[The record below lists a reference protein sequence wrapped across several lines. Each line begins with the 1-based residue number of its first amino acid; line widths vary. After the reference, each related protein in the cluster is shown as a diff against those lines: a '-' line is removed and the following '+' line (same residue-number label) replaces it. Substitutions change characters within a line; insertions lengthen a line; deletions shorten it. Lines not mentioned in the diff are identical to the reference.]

1 LGLAWLLGPGVW
13 VMLDPGIDL
22 KKTYTTRLHS
32 FTDGNILLVCDL
44 EFIGNFFTDEK
55 RSSAFLS
62 SVIPNSIAKSVGKKK
77 QLPMVLQTKIVR
89 QKKNSRL
96 KYTDGLIPSV
106 IVAYPVN
113 ILQLP
118 IKCQWTISLSKVIGE
133 CVKYRHNLS
142 VCKCIGDCGICTK
155 LL

>member
-44 EFIGNFFTDEK
+44 EFIGNFFTDKK

-89 QKKNSRL
+89 QKKKFALEIYRRIDSVGDSGISS
-96 KYTDGLIPSV
+96 KYSPAPDQMPMDYIP
-106 IVAYPVN
+106 
-113 ILQLP
+113 Q
-118 IKCQWTISLSKVIGE
+118 
-133 CVKYRHNLS
+133 
-142 VCKCIGDCGICTK
+142 
-155 LL
+155 

>member
-1 LGLAWLLGPGVW
+1 
-13 VMLDPGIDL
+13 MLDPGIDL

-89 QKKNSRL
+89 QKKKFALEIYRRIDSVGDSGISS
-96 KYTDGLIPSV
+96 KYSPAPDQMPVDYIP
-106 IVAYPVN
+106 
-113 ILQLP
+113 Q
-118 IKCQWTISLSKVIGE
+118 
-133 CVKYRHNLS
+133 
-142 VCKCIGDCGICTK
+142 
-155 LL
+155 

>member
-44 EFIGNFFTDEK
+44 EFIGNFFTDK
-55 RSSAFLS
+55 KHSSAFLS

-89 QKKNSRL
+89 QKKKFALEIYRRIDSVGDSGISS
-96 KYTDGLIPSV
+96 KYSPDPDQMPVDYIP
-106 IVAYPVN
+106 
-113 ILQLP
+113 Q
-118 IKCQWTISLSKVIGE
+118 
-133 CVKYRHNLS
+133 
-142 VCKCIGDCGICTK
+142 
-155 LL
+155 

>member
-44 EFIGNFFTDEK
+44 EFIGNFFTDKK

-89 QKKNSRL
+89 QKKKFALEIYRRIDSVGDSGISS
-96 KYTDGLIPSV
+96 KYSPAPDQMPVDYIP
-106 IVAYPVN
+106 
-113 ILQLP
+113 Q
-118 IKCQWTISLSKVIGE
+118 
-133 CVKYRHNLS
+133 
-142 VCKCIGDCGICTK
+142 
-155 LL
+155 

>member
-77 QLPMVLQTKIVR
+77 KKKIADGFTGEKFSP
-89 QKKNSRL
+89 KKKFALEIYRRIDSVGDSGISS
-96 KYTDGLIPSV
+96 KYSPAPDQMPVDYIP
-106 IVAYPVN
+106 
-113 ILQLP
+113 Q
-118 IKCQWTISLSKVIGE
+118 
-133 CVKYRHNLS
+133 
-142 VCKCIGDCGICTK
+142 
-155 LL
+155 

>member
-62 SVIPNSIAKSVGKKK
+62 SVIPNSIAKSVEKKNNCRWFYRQKLCAKKK
-77 QLPMVLQTKIVR
+77 IR
-89 QKKNSRL
+89 
-96 KYTDGLIPSV
+96 
-106 IVAYPVN
+106 A
-113 ILQLP
+113 
-118 IKCQWTISLSKVIGE
+118 
-133 CVKYRHNLS
+133 
-142 VCKCIGDCGICTK
+142 
-155 LL
+155 